1 MSFEHSFEELLL
13 KIPIQYQHG
22 GIRDLLETFN
32 NPHSKKEE
40 LLWTYVEN
48 SGHESSAITRHASYI
63 VWQRWLDE
71 TEQLLPSQHL
81 LIQPGY
87 WRRLLDGLQRN
98 DRFERK
104 FSLHLLLRSVEL
116 LSSDVYIESD
126 DIGFHFKH
134 NAKLDYIKQY
144 REFCNLFE
152 ILAFNGYINQVKE
165 ALSVFPDISIL
176 KNPVTGRI
184 EEKSLVTGHFWTALL
199 EAALETKNDALCDC
213 LGSWLLKSPYTIQT
227 SSHCH
232 AFFITQAFLP
242 WAATGRL
249 FTASIL
255 RRGSEVS
262 CSHGDRLSTFCSK
275 LISDSPNNETKS
287 FYIEKLLRSIGPQQL
302 GNRPAIAY
310 ALQGIAAHVASI
322 EWNPTGQIIDCL
334 LALLR
339 APEFSAVQRLCIV
352 AHCRVIAKDNP
363 DTLELAVQERDLEQR
378 LFEPEKPRSVLRSYP
393 DVESIE
399 QALGDRNY
407 KGLPKNRL
415 NLFCGFILRI
425 LQEHS
430 ASDNAKVWL
439 SVLGTIWEQSEI
451 QEHPRD
457 VVVLLPKIMLNPRI
471 LNLAISNPEL
481 QTFLSP
487 VILELYALADS
498 RLYFWNTFA
507 EKLLEAT
514 IVVEKAIRFLSL
526 VEIFHSFVNRP
537 PRPSSEYLVDLAM
550 LNTVTDE
557 SGQRR
562 YSIPAD
568 EEYGI
573 ACMFSILN
581 CLQKENRSFSRR
593 LLDHLLSPWLEQLQ
607 SSKSVPMISKWKR
620 TSQLQAVIMLLK
632 SAVEQDSKEE
642 MEDYR
647 DKLLQVVSVEPLPR
661 FRFLLEWAIIALCL
675 RLKKFQGVMSPS
687 HILDLLSTGDQSK
700 PKYIASLVKI
710 ATFLCLD
717 TDSDEAFGRSLLIR
731 LNVLSASSRVAIRHE
746 AQWHFPI
753 LWKQALDKRWSSI
766 TENPIFL
773 EFFKFI
779 ESHEKYQE
787 PPRDR
792 ILTAFEP
799 AHPRDLQTLFQ
810 GGYLKVDPPE
820 NPLCTVNEFEAVMKK
835 VALNVSTHMPIGLR
849 TENECKMPLQ
859 MQDHTHQNQL
869 EELETS
875 SSSEYQAFTTL
886 QTKGH
891 SLSFRV
897 GTLESSK
904 QPEATSQ
911 LIVVASLIE
920 NPHNLGGLCRVS
932 EIFGVR
938 EMHLPSLE
946 VTKDKRFQSV
956 SVSSELHILLIKTPS
971 TALGQMLKQ
980 KKEQGFSLVGIEQ
993 TSSSVVLP
1001 AVNNALEKNRPL
1013 SRKCVLI
1020 LGAERTGIPASIL
1033 GMVDHCVEIRQWG
1046 VIRSLNVQ
1054 TAAAVVCYEWR
1065 RILEESERQSVDRSG
1080 IITKIS

>member
-1 MSFEHSFEELLL
+1 MSFKNSFEELLL
-13 KIPIQYQHG
+13 NIPIQYQHE
-22 GIRDLLETFN
+22 GIQDLLEAFN
-32 NPHSKKEE
+32 SPQTKKEE
-40 LLWTYVEN
+40 LLWTYIDK

-63 VWQRWLDE
+63 IWQRWLDE

-87 WRRLLDGLQRN
+87 WRRLLEGLQHN

-116 LSSDVYIESD
+116 LSVDVHIESD
-126 DIGFHFKH
+126 EIDFHFKQ
-134 NAKLDYIKQY
+134 NSRIDYVRQY
-144 REFCNLFE
+144 REFCSLFE
-152 ILAFNGYINQVKE
+152 ILVFNSYINQVKE

-176 KNPVTGRI
+176 KNPVTGQI
-184 EEKSLVTGHFWTALL
+184 EERSLVTNHFWTALL
-199 EAALETKNDALCDC
+199 EAALQTKNDALCDC
-213 LGSWLLKSPYTIQT
+213 LGSWLLKSPYTIQA

-232 AFFITQAFLP
+232 ASFITRAFLP

-255 RRGSEVS
+255 REGSEVS

-275 LISDSPNNETKS
+275 LILDSPNNETKS

-310 ALQGIAAHVASI
+310 TLQGIAAHVASI
-322 EWNPTGQIIDCL
+322 ELHPTRQIIEGL
-334 LALLR
+334 LALSR

-352 AHCRVIAKDNP
+352 AHCRAIGKDKP
-363 DTLELAVQERDLEQR
+363 DILELASQERDLVRR
-378 LFEPEKPRSVLRSYP
+378 LFEAEKPYSVLPSYP
-393 DVESIE
+393 DIESIKL
-399 QALGDRNY
+399 ALGERSIER
-407 KGLPKNRL
+407 LPENRL
-415 NLFCGFILRI
+415 NLFCNSI
-425 LQEHS
+425 LQMLQENS
-430 ASDNAKVWL
+430 ALDNAQVWL

-451 QEHPRD
+451 QKHPRD
-457 VVVLLPKIMLNPRI
+457 VVVLLPKIMLDPRI
-471 LNLAISNPEL
+471 LNLAISNPEF
-481 QTFLSP
+481 QRFLSLI
-487 VILELYALADS
+487 ILELYALADS

-514 IVVEKAIRFLSL
+514 VVGRKAIGFLPL
-526 VEIFHSFVNRP
+526 DEIFHSFVNRP
-537 PRPSSEYLVDLAM
+537 PRPSSEYLIDLAM
-550 LNTVTDE
+550 LNTVTDD
-557 SGQRR
+557 SGQCR
-562 YSIPAD
+562 YTISAD
-568 EEYGI
+568 EEYGF

-581 CLQKENRSFSRR
+581 CLQKENQSFSRR
-593 LLDHLLSPWLEQLQ
+593 LLDHLLIPWLKQLQ
-607 SSKSVPMISKWKR
+607 SSKPVSMISKWKR
-620 TSQLQAVIMLLK
+620 TPQLQAVIILLE
-632 SAVEQDSKEE
+632 SAIEGDSKEE

-647 DKLLQVVSVEPLPR
+647 DKLLRIVSVEPLPR

-675 RLKKFQGVMSPS
+675 RLKKIQGVIPRN
-687 HILDLLSTGDQSK
+687 HILYLLSTDDQSK
-700 PKYIASLVKI
+700 PKYIASLVKM

-717 TDSDEAFGRSLLIR
+717 TDSDEVFGRSLLTR
-731 LNVLSASSRVAIRHE
+731 LTVLSASSRVSIRHE
-746 AQWHFPI
+746 AQWYFPI
-753 LWKQALDKRWSSI
+753 LWRHAMEKCWSSI
-766 TENPIFL
+766 TENPVFL

-792 ILTAFEP
+792 ILTTFEP
-799 AHPRDLQTLFQ
+799 ANDRDLQTLFQ

-820 NPLCTVNEFEAVMKK
+820 NSLCTVSEFEAVMKK

-849 TENECKMPLQ
+849 AENECETPLR
-859 MQDHTHQNQL
+859 MQDHNHRNQL

-886 QTKGH
+886 QTKNN

-897 GTLESSK
+897 DASESSQ
-904 QPEATSQ
+904 QPESTSQ

-920 NPHNLGGLCRVS
+920 NPHNLGGICRVS
-932 EIFGVR
+932 EVFGVR
-938 EMHLPSLE
+938 EIHLSTLE
-946 VTKDKRFQSV
+946 IIKDKRFQSV
-956 SVSSELHILLIKTPS
+956 SVSSELHISLVKTPP
-971 TALGQMLKQ
+971 TALGEMLKQ
-980 KKEQGFSLVGIEQ
+980 KREQGFSLVGIEQ

-1001 AVNNALEKNRPL
+1001 AVNNTSEKNRPF

-1065 RILEESERQSVDRSG
+1065 RILDESERQSDDRDV
-1080 IITKIS
+1080 IIKKIC